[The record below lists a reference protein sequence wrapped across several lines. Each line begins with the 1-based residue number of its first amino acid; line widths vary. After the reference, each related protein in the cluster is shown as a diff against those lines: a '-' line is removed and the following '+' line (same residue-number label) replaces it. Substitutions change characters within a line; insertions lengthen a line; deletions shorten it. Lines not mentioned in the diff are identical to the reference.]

1 MAIEKL
7 TMDDAYVMEVVISK
21 INEIIDRVEEM
32 EDDYDRRISAHWK
45 FHRKEQEE
53 KATGLK
59 AKKGKQATWKTDSE
73 QPASVLPKKPVPDG
87 ELEKE

>member
-7 TMDDAYVMEVVISK
+7 TYDDAFALEVIVDK

-45 FHRKEQEE
+45 FHRKEQEDKE
-53 KATGLK
+53 GMRTKKT
-59 AKKGKQATWKTDSE
+59 KGKQANWKKEAPTE
-73 QPASVLPKKPVPDG
+73 AVPEEKG
-87 ELEKE
+87 EGK